1 MSIPHGRFDDREGGG
16 YDDRDR
22 RRGGYED
29 RRSDDRGGGS
39 RVYDRRDDR
48 GLDDMTSRDKKR
60 SREDGGYGKGG
71 GGDDDRGGGS
81 RGYDRREDRDRGLDM
96 SLDDMTSR
104 DRKRSR
110 EDGGYGKGGG
120 GGDRGGKGGGGYY
133 GGGGGGGGGKGGG
146 GGYYGGGGSSGK
158 GGGSY
163 HGKGGG
169 YHGTGGGGYGKGD
182 GGDGGNGKGRSD
194 GSRKR
199 KFTYDDSETGPT
211 PAGVKLDEEGHLWF
225 DEASGKCTY
234 FQDRR
239 RKWPFTTNEKGKDLL
254 KALVGAN
261 SALRERNRSLLVSA
275 GNADDV
281 EREGERLYVEKP
293 TLRGDANVTWSYDEY
308 GHPGLQL
315 YYLKLKSWQRFT
327 ETFALLE
334 RAGRRGLFDAPL
346 PEGRPLRIAALGGG
360 PGYELFAAQR
370 YFETVL
376 GVKDLQCINTDIQ
389 PTWREYSEALGF
401 SFSVFDIFD
410 GKLHEACGV
419 DAIDYVIVSYVC
431 IYVAKQPGHP
441 KHEAVCDNFK
451 RLLENGVRAILVSE
465 RSEETAA
472 CGMMEARGVPVE
484 RLICQDQGKDERQ
497 SLFLSAATAPLPKP
511 PPPRSADDELTFA
524 NVPFEEHKVK
534 RGGAAGAGGSQT
546 RWYS

>member
-1 MSIPHGRFDDREGGG
+1 MPPS
-16 YDDRDR
+16 
-22 RRGGYED
+22 
-29 RRSDDRGGGS
+29 
-39 RVYDRRDDR
+39 
-48 GLDDMTSRDKKR
+48 GLD
-60 SREDGGYGKGG
+60 
-71 GGDDDRGGGS
+71 
-81 RGYDRREDRDRGLDM
+81 L
-96 SLDDMTSR
+96 SLDDMASR

-120 GGDRGGKGGGGYY
+120 GGDGGGKGGGGYDGGDGRGGGGKAGGGY
-133 GGGGGGGGGKGGG
+133 YSGGGGGGGGKGGG
-146 GGYYGGGGSSGK
+146 GGYYGGGCSSGKGGGK

-169 YHGTGGGGYGKGD
+169 YHGKGGGGYGKGD
-182 GGDGGNGKGRSD
+182 CGDGGHGKGRSD
-194 GSRKR
+194 GYHKR
-199 KFTYDDSETGPT
+199 PQMVDHSAAGPTPALDYGNHKRPHKRLRLDDHSEPGPT

-261 SALRERNRSLLVSA
+261 SALRARNRSLLESV

-360 PGYELFAAQR
+360 PGYELLAAQR

-401 SFSVFDIFD
+401 GFSVFDIFD

-451 RLLENGVRAILVSE
+451 RLLESGVRAILVSE

-472 CGMMEARGVPVE
+472 CDMMEARGVPVV

-511 PPPRSADDELTFA
+511 PPPRSADEELTFA
-524 NVPFEEHKVK
+524 NVPFEEHKIK